1 MVRSNTTLVE
11 TEMPQAAPFGILSPA
26 TTLKELPDSATAGFT
41 YTISDAGLVVKTSSV
56 FGGGTGE
63 ETIVD
68 NSEHRQNFGFYY
80 PFNIEASIDAS
91 TFGHS
96 PDDIRESA
104 RNALEMV
111 AQKAIESEFWHG
123 TIAKSITKDNDNR
136 YLSQDLALD
145 VTPTTG
151 TAVKVRYGQALL
163 EEAIA
168 ESPLS
173 AVGTIHAPKLIASVL
188 QTSVDGNGGLRTNLG
203 THVVAGSGYSHIGP
217 DGVLAPTGRAWMYA
231 TGPVTVHLGD
241 LNVVPEKLNQ
251 SIDTNN
257 NTIKYYV
264 NRPAAVTWSTTHLYA
279 VLVDLTLDYA

>member
-11 TEMPQAAPFGILSPA
+11 TEMPTKAPFGILSPA
-26 TTLKELPDSATAGFT
+26 TTLKELPASAEAGFT

-63 ETIVD
+63 ETVVD
-68 NSEHRQNFGFYY
+68 NSENRQNFGFYY
-80 PFNIEASIDAS
+80 PFNIEASIEAS
-91 TFGHS
+91 SFGHS
-96 PDDIRESA
+96 PDDLRVSA
-104 RNALEMV
+104 ALALEMV

-123 TIAKSITKDNDNR
+123 TIANSLTKDNDNR
-136 YLSQDLALD
+136 YLSQELALD
-145 VTPTTG
+145 VTPNAG

-173 AVGTIHAPKLIASVL
+173 PVGTIHAPKLIASVL
-188 QTSVDGNGGLRTNLG
+188 QASPDGEGGLRTNLG

-231 TGPVTVHLGD
+231 TGPVTVHLGAVD
-241 LNVVPEKLNQ
+241 VTPDKLNQ
-251 SIDTNN
+251 SVDTTNN
-257 NTIKYYV
+257 AIKYYV
-264 NRPAAVTWSTTHLYA
+264 SRSAAVTWSTTHLYA

>member
-1 MVRSNTTLVE
+1 MVRSNTTLIE

-26 TTLKELPDSATAGFT
+26 TTLKELPATAEAGFT

-56 FGGGTGE
+56 FGGGTGG

-68 NSEHRQNFGFYY
+68 NTANKQNFGFYY
-80 PFNIEASIDAS
+80 PFNIEASIQAS
-91 TFGHS
+91 TFGHN
-96 PDDIRESA
+96 PDDLRESA

-123 TIAKSITKDNDNR
+123 TVAQSLTKDNDNR
-136 YLSQDLALD
+136 YLSQNLALD
-145 VTPTTG
+145 VTPTPG

-188 QTSVDGNGGLRTNLG
+188 QTSNDGGALRTNLG
-203 THVVAGSGYSHIGP
+203 TNVVAGSGYSHIGP

-231 TGPVTVHLGD
+231 TGPVTVHLGGI
-241 LNVVPEKLNQ
+241 NVTPEKLNQ
-251 SIDTNN
+251 SIDTTE
-257 NTIKYYV
+257 NTIQYYV
-264 NRPAAVTWSTTHLYA
+264 SRSAAVTWSTTHLYA